1 MLYSW
6 DWVLDF
12 VKACAKMAVIWVIST
27 ILAIVLDSCGIRAEN
42 LLLVYLLGVL
52 ISILATSSLAWAL
65 CAAIVFTF
73 TFNYLFTEPKLTF
86 HMDDV
91 NYVVS
96 SIVFVAAASIVA
108 TLVVKLQKQMQIANK
123 KREITA
129 RMNEIG
135 SGFLNLSGYQQIKE
149 YSEDRKAGER
159 PVEGG
164 REKGIS
170 QLHGGMVLQAVH
182 SLRSWR
188 MPVSG

>member
-1 MLYSW
+1 M
-6 DWVLDF
+6 
-12 VKACAKMAVIWVIST
+12 
-27 ILAIVLDSCGIRAEN
+27 
-42 LLLVYLLGVL
+42 GVL

-149 YSEDRKAGER
+149 YSEESLSNLTGKPVTR